1 MYVMSNDVSKYCV
14 TLRRTVFHA
23 PLTFTLRINMAT
35 TRTDASDLMNA
46 FSRVESWQMNS
57 VDEKNRKRRL
67 SKYAEI

>member
-35 TRTDASDLMNA
+35 TRTDWCK
-46 FSRVESWQMNS
+46 RP
-57 VDEKNRKRRL
+57 DERIQSSGEL
-67 SKYAEI
+67 TDE